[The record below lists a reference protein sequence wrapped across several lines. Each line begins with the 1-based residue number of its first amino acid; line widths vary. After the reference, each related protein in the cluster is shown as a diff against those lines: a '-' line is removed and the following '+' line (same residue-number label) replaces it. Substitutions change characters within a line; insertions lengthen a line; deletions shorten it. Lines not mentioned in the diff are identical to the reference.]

1 MSIRYVVDASW
12 RRIPAQTSTDKD
24 VIIAGSPIKV
34 FRVSPAGRTIISAL
48 ESGTDLPPNHEVLTS
63 RLVSAGAIHP
73 VSEEAATPT
82 DITVV
87 IPAFIK
93 TQSQLIHLNQ
103 LIEMLAPLHV
113 IIVDD
118 ASPQPIT
125 NNTARVIRHQHNMGP
140 GAARNTGAHEVTTKY
155 IAFVDTDC
163 SVSSVDL
170 CTVASH
176 FADPSVGIVA
186 PRVASID
193 DDSLIGQYEAV
204 SSPLDMGNQPARIA
218 PLSRVSYVP
227 SAVVMVRTEAFHA
240 IGGFL
245 TTLRFGEDVDF
256 VWRMIDN
263 SWHCRYDPSVV
274 CLHRNRLTFQD
285 IARQRMSYGEAAAHL
300 YMLHPDRLSPYVA
313 DTATTAAV
321 TATALGFPLSA
332 LTAASISST
341 SLWRELHKKGIPP
354 SDIARIIWMRFT
366 HTAYMWCLAIT
377 RMWLPVFL
385 VGALFSRRL
394 RRVLLLAI
402 VMPALWEYQ
411 RKNQQ
416 KVSVTRLP
424 LMIALRA
431 FDHGS
436 YCAGAWKAMLKSR
449 TLGPLIPR
457 LSVRR
462 STSD

>member
-12 RRIPAQTSTDKD
+12 RRIPAQTSIDKD
-24 VIIAGSPIKV
+24 VIIAGSPLKV
-34 FRVSPAGRTIISAL
+34 FRVSPAGRAIISAL
-48 ESGTDLPPNHEVLTS
+48 ENGTDLPPNHEVLTS
-63 RLVSAGAIHP
+63 RLMSAGAIHP
-73 VSEEAATPT
+73 VAEGAAAAT

-87 IPAFIK
+87 IPAFIRNE
-93 TQSQLIHLNQ
+93 SQLTHLNQ
-103 LIEMLAPLHV
+103 LIDTLAPLRV
-113 IIVDD
+113 IVVDD

-125 NNTARVIRHQHNMGP
+125 HNSAQVIRHQHNMGP
-140 GAARNTGAHEVTTKY
+140 GVARNTGAREVTTNY

-163 SVSSVDL
+163 LVSSVDL

-176 FADPSVGIVA
+176 FADSSVGIVA
-186 PRVASID
+186 PRVASVD
-193 DDSLIGQYEAV
+193 DDSVIGQYETV

-218 PLSRVSYVP
+218 PMSRVSYVP
-227 SAVVMVRTEAFHA
+227 SAVVLVRTEAFHS

-256 VWRMIDN
+256 VWRMIDS
-263 SWHCRYDPSVV
+263 SWQCRYDPSVV

-300 YMLHPDRLSPYVA
+300 YMLHPDRLSPFVA

-321 TATALGFPLSA
+321 TTTALGFPLSA
-332 LTAASISST
+332 LTTATISAA
-341 SLWRELHKKGIPP
+341 SLWRELHKTGIPP
-354 SDIARIIWMRFT
+354 SETARIILMRFT

-377 RMWLPVFL
+377 RMWLPIFL
-385 VGALFSRRL
+385 IGALFSQRL

-402 VMPALWEYQ
+402 VMPAIWEYQ
-411 RKNQQ
+411 RKNQHR
-416 KVSVTRLP
+416 VSVARLP

-431 FDHGS
+431 CDHGS